1 MAELLA
7 TGQSYGQDSQVLNTF
22 LQQGEKFARTGQLD
36 QSFQAFSN
44 AFRVGFVPKERITS
58 LVEAFLEFQRNK
70 LCREKK
76 EEAASCD
83 DSFNSLFNCTIC
95 SGVFMKPVTL
105 PCGHTFC
112 EVCLSQE
119 KSFTRLAECS
129 KCGNVIPEDT
139 VHSVN
144 VLIMNA
150 IQKWLPLEYQRQG
163 IKLKGHDFLVG
174 NNVEAAIDCFNT
186 VLSEANDDI
195 HCLCWRADGFLR
207 LGKLELALQDIEQAC
222 KLRSSLAR
230 TFYIKSV
237 ILRDYAK
244 LEGILS
250 TKHEESV
257 LALLRCYSLAP
268 KCERYR
274 QEFTECLYQLLS
286 PKFTNLN
293 RTLSVLKQGQSRT
306 GRYNNPAESSNV
318 ETQFTNNSAGVGK
331 KTGTKT
337 QTDACPNN
345 GALQVKPVQSKLSKD
360 ALHLR
365 EVEDF
370 ECKLCFTLLF
380 QPVTTICGHTFCRE
394 CLERCLDHRVACPC
408 CRTTL
413 DQYHKGTRKMEITQ
427 ELESILFKF
436 FPVDYSERMKAFHE
450 KINAHKSLG
459 DNQNQ
464 QVPIFVC
471 TLAVPKVKCPLHIFE
486 PRYRL
491 MLRRCMESGSRQFGM
506 CVGNEDPEKNFA
518 DYGTMLNVQS
528 VNYLPDGRS
537 IVQTEGG
544 RRFHVLS
551 RGMVDGYDTATVE
564 WVRDECVD
572 DEDELKEIIELNR
585 VGYITLQ
592 TWFSHM
598 TVEQCQCITNAIGP
612 VPAFDEN
619 LQLLNDGPDWVW
631 WTLAALPLTD
641 KPKLIILSMTSILER
656 LQSVIRFLRL
666 MLSLQ
671 KKSANTTS
679 SLAS

>member
-1 MAELLA
+1 M
-7 TGQSYGQDSQVLNTF
+7 QSVKHVF
-22 LQQGEKFARTGQLD
+22 FFFAL
-36 QSFQAFSN
+36 SN
-44 AFRVGFVPKERITS
+44 
-58 LVEAFLEFQRNK
+58 
-70 LCREKK
+70 
-76 EEAASCD
+76 
-83 DSFNSLFNCTIC
+83 
-95 SGVFMKPVTL
+95 
-105 PCGHTFC
+105 
-112 EVCLSQE
+112 
-119 KSFTRLAECS
+119 
-129 KCGNVIPEDT
+129 
-139 VHSVN
+139 
-144 VLIMNA
+144 
-150 IQKWLPLEYQRQG
+150 
-163 IKLKGHDFLVG
+163 
-174 NNVEAAIDCFNT
+174 
-186 VLSEANDDI
+186 
-195 HCLCWRADGFLR
+195 
-207 LGKLELALQDIEQAC
+207 
-222 KLRSSLAR
+222 
-230 TFYIKSV
+230 
-237 ILRDYAK
+237 
-244 LEGILS
+244 
-250 TKHEESV
+250 
-257 LALLRCYSLAP
+257 
-268 KCERYR
+268 
-274 QEFTECLYQLLS
+274 
-286 PKFTNLN
+286 
-293 RTLSVLKQGQSRT
+293 
-306 GRYNNPAESSNV
+306 
-318 ETQFTNNSAGVGK
+318 
-331 KTGTKT
+331 
-337 QTDACPNN
+337 
-345 GALQVKPVQSKLSKD
+345 
-360 ALHLR
+360 
-365 EVEDF
+365 
-370 ECKLCFTLLF
+370 
-380 QPVTTICGHTFCRE
+380 
-394 CLERCLDHRVACPC
+394 
-408 CRTTL
+408 
-413 DQYHKGTRKMEITQ
+413 
-427 ELESILFKF
+427 
-436 FPVDYSERMKAFHE
+436 
-450 KINAHKSLG
+450 LG

-528 VNYLPDGRS
+528 LNYLPDGRS

-598 TVEQCQCITNAIGP
+598 TAEQCQCITNAIGP